1 MVYIRKIAVS
11 GKEYFVLSHNV
22 RIGGKIKK
30 ISKYIGRKLP
40 SKYDLGLLKATFESE
55 INVLE
60 EPELLSEKQKDIIER
75 IRKNYQ
81 TYLKKIGKNDIEK
94 LEENILT
101 NFTYN
106 TNAIEGSKLTVSDV
120 MSVFEGATPE
130 GKPLRDIYGA
140 KNMREAYNYVK
151 KLRKL
156 SQKELLELH
165 KLVMRDILST
175 DLGDYRTVQ
184 VFVGQ
189 HKPPSANQVA
199 RLMKELFT
207 WYRIA
212 GKKLHPFELACKL
225 HVKFETIHPFR
236 DGNGRVGRLIM
247 NYPLLKTG
255 HPLLDIK
262 FDDRP
267 KYYAALEAIQMNKA
281 DFKSFI
287 DFAFSTYVKIAKHY
301 GWQ

>member
-1 MVYIRKIAVS
+1 MVYITNIFVK
-11 GKEYFVLSHNV
+11 GKRYYVLAHNIRV
-22 RIGGKIKK
+22 GTKIKRVV
-30 ISKYIGRKLP
+30 KYIGKNLP
-40 SKYDLGLLKATFESE
+40 SKQKLDTITAEFESE
-55 INVLE
+55 IKILE
-60 EPELLSEKQKDIIER
+60 EPELLSEKQKEIIEK

-81 TYLKKIGKNDIEK
+81 TYLKKISKNDIER
-94 LEENILT
+94 LEANVLT

-130 GKPLRDIYGA
+130 SKPLRDIYGA
-140 KNMREAYNYVK
+140 KNMREAYNYIRN
-151 KLRKL
+151 LRKL

-165 KLVMRDILST
+165 KIVMRDILT
-175 DLGDYRTVQ
+175 MDLGEYRTVP
-184 VFVGQ
+184 VFIGQ
-189 HKPPSANQVA
+189 HKPPSVSQVA
-199 RLMKELFT
+199 RLMKNLFG

-247 NYPLLKTG
+247 NYPLLKSG
-255 HPLLDIK
+255 YPLLDIK
-262 FDDRP
+262 FSDKP
-267 KYYAALEAIQMNKA
+267 KYYAALEKIQLNKT

-287 DFAFSTYVKIAKHY
+287 DFAFNTYVKIAKHY
-301 GWQ
+301 EWL